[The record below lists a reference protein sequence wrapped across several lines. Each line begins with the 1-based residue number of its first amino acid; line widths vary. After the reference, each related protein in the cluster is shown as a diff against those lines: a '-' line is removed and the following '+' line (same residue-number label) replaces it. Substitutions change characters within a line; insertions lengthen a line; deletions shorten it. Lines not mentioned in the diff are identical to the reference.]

1 MNVHFY
7 LNAAIAQFVHLKNKL
22 KAKYNKKTRLASTS
36 VVFSN
41 IRIARK
47 PRFN

>member
-7 LNAAIAQFVHLKNKL
+7 LNAAVAQFVHLKNKP
-22 KAKYNKKTRLASTS
+22 KAKYNKKTRLANTS

-41 IRIARK
+41 FRTVRK
-47 PRFN
+47 PRFS